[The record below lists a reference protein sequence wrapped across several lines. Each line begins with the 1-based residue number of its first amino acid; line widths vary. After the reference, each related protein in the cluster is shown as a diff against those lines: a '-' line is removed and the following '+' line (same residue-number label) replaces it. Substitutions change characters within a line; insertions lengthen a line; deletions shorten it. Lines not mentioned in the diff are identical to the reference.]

1 MARSCHFQIFGL
13 HIDSFL
19 SSTWGRAVW
28 ASVPRLIESGAFRLF
43 GPKSPTAF
51 QPGSDRFSEP
61 LGAGP
66 SSTQLLCP
74 KTLQLRLIPDACPP
88 VILLRSV
95 STFSEFAK
103 FFGLAFSALL
113 PVVNPLGSALV
124 FLGLV
129 GEAPAAVYRDLARQ
143 VAIRTI
149 LFFLV
154 IELVG
159 TALLTFF
166 GISLPV
172 VQVAGGLVLA
182 SMGWNLLNQ
191 QAASPRT
198 DSATVTGASY
208 GSVEEKVFYPLT
220 FPVTVDPA
228 CIVVMLTLSA
238 HASVKNLSDNVVSH
252 AAILS
257 AVLVL
262 SLIVYISYAYAPKI
276 TERISPQT
284 AHGILRIIAFVLLC
298 IGVQISWNGVQALI
312 RIAMNMRA

>member
-1 MARSCHFQIFGL
+1 M
-13 HIDSFL
+13 
-19 SSTWGRAVW
+19 
-28 ASVPRLIESGAFRLF
+28 
-43 GPKSPTAF
+43 
-51 QPGSDRFSEP
+51 
-61 LGAGP
+61 P
-66 SSTQLLCP
+66 SLP
-74 KTLQLRLIPDACPP
+74 
-88 VILLRSV
+88 
-95 STFSEFAK
+95 EFAK
-103 FFGLAFSALL
+103 FFGLAFSVLL

-129 GEAPAAVYRDLARQ
+129 GQAPDSVYRKLARQ
-143 VAIRTI
+143 VAIRTT

-154 IELVG
+154 VELVG

-191 QAASPRT
+191 QTARPNPNAAAVSE
-198 DSATVTGASY
+198 AGY

-238 HASVKNLSDNVVSH
+238 HASVKTLRDNLISH
-252 AAILS
+252 SAILA

-262 SLIVYISYAYAPKI
+262 SVIVFISYAYAPKI

-298 IGVQISWNGVQALI
+298 IGVQISWNGVHSLI
-312 RIAMNMRA
+312 RIAVTTK